1 MTTYRLR
8 FLPSAGRPAHSE
20 PLEAESDG
28 VALQLAR
35 IRVRDEGKCEL
46 WRNDR
51 LVARI
56 DAAASALTSK

>member
-8 FLPSAGRPAHSE
+8 FLPSAGRTAHTE
-20 PLEAESDG
+20 PLEAASDG
-28 VALQLAR
+28 EALQLAR
-35 IRVRDEGKCEL
+35 IRARGEAKCEL

-56 DAAASALTSK
+56 DAAASAVTSK